1 MEEVEVA
8 EVVVEVVTDREAVM
22 EATEVVMEA
31 ATEVMEAMVGDGVGG
46 LLIGGPLSGMTMNKT
61 ET

>member
-1 MEEVEVA
+1 MEVIEADIEVA
-8 EVVVEVVTDREAVM
+8 M
-22 EATEVVMEA
+22 EDTEE
-31 ATEVMEAMVGDGVGG
+31 MVGAGDGG